1 MLILVMAVFR
11 WIGVNNLLVQKT
23 GECRKQKANLHH
35 PNGAK
40 YCENCKHHSLT
51 DNHNNCECC
60 KLHIQN
66 KKRYTELKT
75 FDRITKMN
83 YFSIVEWVA
92 LPSDPDYDFG
102 WPVRIGIINYF
113 VPVRYFA
120 EYLELPNLEGEDI
133 EKQFL
138 ENVRKECAVLGR
150 YMHAIK

>member
-1 MLILVMAVFR
+1 M
-11 WIGVNNLLVQKT
+11 NKLLVQQK

-40 YCENCKHHSLT
+40 YCENCSHYSLT
-51 DNHNNCECC
+51 DKSNNCECC
-60 KLHIQN
+60 KLHISN

-75 FDRITKMN
+75 FERIVKLN
-83 YFSIVEWVA
+83 YLSIVEWMA
-92 LPSDPDYDFG
+92 LPSEPDYNFG

-120 EYLELPNLEGEDI
+120 EYMELPELEGEDI

-138 ENVRKECAVLGR
+138 ENVKKECAVLGR